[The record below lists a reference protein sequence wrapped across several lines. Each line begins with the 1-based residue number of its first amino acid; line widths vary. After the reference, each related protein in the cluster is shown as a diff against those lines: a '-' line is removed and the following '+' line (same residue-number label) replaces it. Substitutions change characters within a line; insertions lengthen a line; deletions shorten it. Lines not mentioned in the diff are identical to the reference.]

1 MMEIC
6 NIRFLI
12 ILGCSVISVPVWSQK
27 ASESIECKACLN
39 DVEFFRS
46 EGQTFAV
53 SKNFYRLY
61 SNSQQAPG
69 FAITFYL
76 ETMQSVQYELVDV
89 AGRSVESRI
98 LYDVLDQT
106 FHFQAN
112 NVPTGIYI
120 VRIKMNNRYFAER
133 VYLGRSLP

>member
-12 ILGCSVISVPVWSQK
+12 ILGCSVLSVPVWSQK
-27 ASESIECKACLN
+27 TSESIECKACLN
-39 DVEFFRS
+39 DVEFFSS
-46 EGQTFAV
+46 ESKTFTV
-53 SKNFYRLY
+53 SKKIYRLY
-61 SNSQQAPG
+61 SNSQHTPG

-76 ETMQSVQYELVDV
+76 ETKQSVQYELVDV
-89 AGRSVESRI
+89 AGRSVESRT

-112 NVPTGIYI
+112 NVQAGIYI

-133 VYLGRSLP
+133 VYLGQASL